1 MQWDVES
8 ARNSNYPFY
17 ACKNQHCGFAEI
29 APLPA
34 TSARKKKNAP
44 AEHKN
49 PRTGKPCNHFTT
61 ARHLGHEF
69 LTDVVEIRFSGP
81 RATQANIQ
89 LWRSLVYALLEGA
102 SQALSIRRDDLDG
115 TLYVCKSNEPTSLV
129 LFDNVPGGAG
139 HVKRVY
145 EELTTVF
152 EAAYQRVDNE
162 CCGPETSCY
171 ECLRN
176 YRNQSYHD
184 ELQRGVARDFLHQVL
199 KSV

>member
-1 MQWDVES
+1 M
-8 ARNSNYPFY
+8 
-17 ACKNQHCGFAEI
+17 
-29 APLPA
+29 
-34 TSARKKKNAP
+34 
-44 AEHKN
+44 
-49 PRTGKPCNHFTT
+49 T

-69 LTDVVEIRFSGP
+69 LTDVVEIHLSGP
-81 RATQANIQ
+81 LATQANVQ

-115 TLYVCKSNEPTSLV
+115 TLYVYKSGEPTSLV

-145 EELTTVF
+145 EELASVF
-152 EAAYQRVDNE
+152 EAAYQRVNNE

-176 YRNQSYHD
+176 ACAITAINLTMTSYKEGWCAIFSRTLCNPFRNS
-184 ELQRGVARDFLHQVL
+184 
-199 KSV
+199 